1 LSAGRLGFLVSPSRP
16 ASGRPFRLLLSANA
30 VGNLGDGIG
39 KVVLPLLAAALTRD
53 PALIAGLSVAQF
65 LPWLV
70 CALPAGVLLDRVDRR
85 LAAVAANT
93 ARAVLIGSLAV
104 LVLVGAAAL
113 WLVYVTAVLVGIA
126 ETVADTAGNAL
137 VPEVVPAERLD
148 HANSRLQS
156 VETVGQNFLGSPL
169 GGLAFAVFAAFPLLL
184 NSAGFALAAVL
195 LFAMGGAHR
204 PVRETVRRPV
214 LTELR
219 DGLRVIRASPL
230 VLRLMLVIG
239 AVGLVYEIALAQ
251 LVLYALDHLRLSES
265 AFGVLGAVSGAGGVA
280 GAVLAPR
287 LIARWGRRAVLTGG
301 LFAAGVCITGMGL
314 TADPVAAAALY
325 AGFAV
330 PVMAVN
336 VVSATVRHT
345 AVPQEY
351 LGRVLGAWRT
361 VVFGTVPVG
370 ALVGGLLAGPAG
382 GSAAMFV
389 LSGVLQVVLALV
401 AHLALRRFGRDLAP
415 PERGRT
421 TGSPAERP

>member
-1 LSAGRLGFLVSPSRP
+1 MNAVRPGRRVPP
-16 ASGRPFRLLLSANA
+16 GRRFRLLLSANA
-30 VGNLGDGIG
+30 ASNLGDGIG
-39 KVVLPLLAAALTRD
+39 KVALPLLAAALTRD

-65 LPWLV
+65 LPWLL
-70 CALPAGVLLDRVDRR
+70 CALPAGVLLDRTDRR
-85 LAAVAANT
+85 RAAVVANA
-93 ARAVLIGSLAV
+93 ARAVLIGALAL
-104 LVLVGAAAL
+104 LVMADAAAL
-113 WLVYVTAVLVGIA
+113 WVVYATAVLVGVA
-126 ETVADTAGNAL
+126 ETVSDTAGNAL
-137 VPEVVPAERLD
+137 VPEVVPAELLD

-184 NSAGFALAAVL
+184 NSAGFALAAGL
-195 LFAMGGAHR
+195 LFAMDGARRTPRHG
-204 PVRETVRRPV
+204 TRRPV

-219 DGLRVIRASPL
+219 AGLRWIRTSPL

-239 AVGLVYEIALAQ
+239 TVGMVYEIALAQ
-251 LVLYALDHLRLSES
+251 LVLYALDHLRISES

-287 LIARWGRRAVLTGG
+287 LITRWGRRAVLTGG
-301 LFAAGVCITGMGL
+301 LLAAGLCVTGMGL
-314 TADPVAAAALY
+314 TADPVVAAVLY

-345 AVPQEY
+345 AVPPGY

-389 LSGVLQVVLALV
+389 LSGVLQVLLAIV

-415 PERGRT
+415 PPCDRT
-421 TGSPAERP
+421 PAEEHG